1 MEELTRLQAS
11 QQAFHTHMTR
21 IFNKVEETLA
31 SELTYLN
38 TAINQLEKEQIIK
51 LDTQITE
58 LLKDAPELE
67 ESIMESEELQDTI
80 LEKMN

>member
-1 MEELTRLQAS
+1 M
-11 QQAFHTHMTR
+11 
-21 IFNKVEETLA
+21 EETLA

-38 TAINQLEKEQIIK
+38 TTINQLEKEQIIK

-58 LLKDAPELE
+58 LLKDATELE
-67 ESIMESEELQDTI
+67 EAIMESEELQDTI